1 MGDLHKETVM
11 AAKLD
16 YRSRRTPSLSLVLI
30 LISLAICL
38 VFSSLFSVISLF
50 KDTLGSQFTEYG
62 YKFGPKD
69 MECSILYSTLQNTL
83 IYSSFF
89 VFIILM
95 MMLFKPKTWAY
106 SIPAFLAGGFNLII
120 GIPMFA
126 NGVKSYFL
134 WFLGIEKFG
143 QIFKYGDLSFI
154 ESIKRIFTLT
164 IDFLKDCIPAIE
176 RPTENADVTCL
187 TTYILLALPLAAAF
201 CWFALAIAAITAF
214 VSGKVKKTAVKLPLG
229 IGSAVFGILS
239 SGVFVISAFSNF
251 IGLINCFFDTNVF
264 PFLLNYDMLYFEGT
278 RYIMMLIAPVMFIGN
293 VLGAIGMIVFSIY
306 MVKPNKKGYIP
317 EYEEDL
323 DEAYDDEYIPEEFEG
338 TDADPKVVNGEAVA
352 TAGVGATATVNTGLL
367 PEDVAAAEEAKRVA
381 AYRAARVDEAH
392 RAEVYRQEMRRARAQ
407 REAER
412 QDAIRRQAASKVRSR
427 WSPVFTFAF
436 ITLLISLIFEPAAL
450 IPFIGVISVI
460 VMLCAKRKAPLIIMG
475 ILNILFGLG
484 IICIISGILMFCIPE
499 DTLV

>member
-1 MGDLHKETVM
+1 M

-16 YRSRRTPSLSLVLI
+16 HRSRRTPTLSLVLV
-30 LISLAICL
+30 LISLVICL
-38 VFSSLFSVISLF
+38 LFSSIFSVISLGN
-50 KDTLGSQFTEYG
+50 DSLEYEAG
-62 YKFGPKD
+62 EFRAEQI
-69 MECSILYSTLQNTL
+69 ECSILYSTLQNIL

-95 MMLFKPKTWAY
+95 MMLYKPKTYAY

-120 GIPMFA
+120 GLPMFT
-126 NGVKSYFL
+126 NGVKSYFY
-134 WFLGIEKFG
+134 WFLGIDKFG
-143 QIFKYGDLSFI
+143 EIFKYGDLNLF
-154 ESIKRIFTLT
+154 ESVKRVFTET
-164 IDFLKDCIPAIE
+164 IDFLKNCIPTVE
-176 RPTENADVTCL
+176 NPTASTNIPVL
-187 TTYILLALPLAAAF
+187 TTYILLALPLATAF

-214 VSGKVKKTAVKLPLG
+214 VSGKVKKKAVKLPLG
-229 IGSAVFGILS
+229 IGSAIFGILS

-251 IGLINCFFDTNVF
+251 IGLINCFFDSNIF
-264 PFLLNYDMLYFEGT
+264 PGLLGYNNTWPFEGT
-278 RYIMMLIAPVMFIGN
+278 RYIMLVIAPIMFIGN
-293 VLGAIGMIVFSIY
+293 VLGAIGFIAFAVY
-306 MVKPNKKGYIP
+306 MVKPNKKGFIP
-317 EYEEDL
+317 EYEENL
-323 DEAYDDEYIPEEFEG
+323 DEAYDDEYIPEEFAG
-338 TDADPKVVNGEAVA
+338 TDLDPAVVNGEATA
-352 TAGVGATATVNTGLL
+352 TATTGATATATQSTEHL
-367 PEDVAAAEEAKRVA
+367 PEDVAAAEEAKRIA
-381 AYRAARVDEAH
+381 AYRAARADEAH

-436 ITLLISLIFEPAAL
+436 ITLLLSLILEPAAL

-475 ILNILFGLG
+475 ILNILFGAG